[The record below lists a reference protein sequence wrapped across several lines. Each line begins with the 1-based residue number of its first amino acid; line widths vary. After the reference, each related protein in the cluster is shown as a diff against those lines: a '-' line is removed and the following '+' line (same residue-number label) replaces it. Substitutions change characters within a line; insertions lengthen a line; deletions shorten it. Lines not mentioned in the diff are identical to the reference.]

1 MIGKSFAAS
10 FAFVLA
16 CALLP
21 GWAFA
26 QTAQSEKSPPQT
38 RQELHKD
45 VETTIAHYK
54 NVDPG
59 IARFFK
65 QSVGYVVFPKV
76 GKAGLIVGFGHGDG
90 ELFERG
96 RVVGVASIT
105 LGTVGLQAGVQEFSE
120 IVFFESP
127 AALDRFKRN
136 KFEFAASASAVIVK
150 AGAAS
155 SQKYRD
161 GVAVFTEPRGGAMV
175 EAAVGSQKFTYKPD
189 ATQPKKK

>member
-1 MIGKSFAAS
+1 MIGKSFAVSLA
-10 FAFVLA
+10 AIVA

-26 QTAQSEKSPPQT
+26 QTAEKTPAQT

-45 VETTIAHYK
+45 VESTIAHYK
-54 NVDPG
+54 NADPG
-59 IARFFK
+59 IGGFFK
-65 QSVGYVVFPKV
+65 KSAGYVVFPKV

-105 LGTVGLQAGVQEFSE
+105 LGTVGLQAGAQEYSE
-120 IVFFESP
+120 IVFFENR
-127 AALDRFKRN
+127 AALDRFKQN

-150 AGAAS
+150 AGAAAS
-155 SQKYRD
+155 EKYRD
-161 GVAVFTEPRGGAMV
+161 GVAVFTEPSGGAMV
-175 EAAVGSQKFTYKPD
+175 EAAVGSQKFSYKAD
-189 ATQPKKK
+189 AKGAKK